1 MTSVKRV
8 VAIAVAALGLVS
20 AQVNAQ
26 DGWQCWQEASNRYAV
41 PIDLLYAV
49 ARVETGNRGNIISK
63 KNANGT
69 YDIGLMQIN
78 SMHLP
83 RLKRL
88 GITQQMLLQDPCLN
102 LNVGASIMA
111 ESIARHGYN
120 WRGIGAYNAGNDT
133 LRKIYARKVISMYDK
148 IEKERRSLIKM
159 ASFSSQD
166 GDNP

>member
-1 MTSVKRV
+1 MNRKRAV
-8 VAIAVAALGLVS
+8 SIAIAVLGLLS
-20 AQVNAQ
+20 TQVNARE
-26 DGWQCWQEASNRYAV
+26 GWLCWQEASERYAV

-49 ARVETGNRGNIISK
+49 ARVETGNRGNIVSK
-63 KNANGT
+63 RNANGT

-83 RLKRL
+83 RLKRM

-120 WRGIGAYNAGNDT
+120 WRGVGAYNAGKDS
-133 LRKIYARKVISMYDK
+133 LRKVYARKVISMYEK
-148 IEKERRSLIKM
+148 IEMERRSFTL
-159 ASFSSQD
+159 ASFSQQNR
-166 GDNP
+166 GKP